1 MRRLIRVIDAINEAA
16 GRIAAGLSV
25 LLVLLVAGLVAA
37 RYLFNIGSIAAQ
49 EAVLWLHG
57 GLFLLA
63 FGYALRHNAH
73 VRVDVFSQKFS
84 PRTAAAVEL
93 AGIALLLA
101 PLCVFL
107 LWISL
112 DYVAASWAQR
122 EGSNSTGLPGWYLVK
137 TLIPVSA
144 ALLLLQ
150 AFAQALRAIERLRGG
165 EGA

>member
-25 LLVLLVAGLVAA
+25 LLVLLIAGLVAA
-37 RYLFNIGSIAAQ
+37 RYLFNVGSIAAQ

-63 FGYALRHNAH
+63 FGYALRHGAH

-93 AGIALLLA
+93 AGIVLLLA
-101 PLCVFL
+101 PLCIFM

-144 ALLLLQ
+144 GLLLLQ
-150 AFAQALRAIERLRGG
+150 AFAQALRAVDRLRGG